1 MQIKLL
7 SVIVPI
13 YKKEKSIQKDLINIF
28 NTLQDTPYNF
38 EIIGVVDGTELD
50 KSFETAKEIENSKI
64 KIYGYKHN
72 KGKGQAVRFG
82 MQKAKGDII
91 SFIDSGM
98 DINPA
103 GIIMLLEHM
112 KWYDADIIVGSKSH
126 PASIVNY
133 PFTRRLMSKIYY
145 YFVKFLFGLRLRDTQ
160 TGLKAYKREVLDQV
174 LDRLV
179 VKRFA
184 FDIEIL
190 AVANQLGFNKI
201 YDAPVHVNLNYS
213 NSTIFGLFTDNGVW
227 NFIHDTLAIW
237 YRMYILQYYK
247 DGRKRIK
254 EFDNDLKMDVNTGNM
269 TDKRQILIDLM
280 NKIFGILRLN
290 PYGKK

>member
-13 YKKEKSIQKDLINIF
+13 YKKEKTIQKDLLSIF
-28 NTLQDTPYNF
+28 ETLQNTPYNF
-38 EIIGVVDGTELD
+38 EIIGVVDGTKLD
-50 KSFETAKEIENSKI
+50 KSLEEAKKIENSKI

-112 KWYDADIIVGSKSH
+112 KWYNADIIVGSKSH

-133 PFTRRLMSKIYY
+133 PFIRRLMSKIYY

-201 YDAPVHVNLNYS
+201 YDAPVHVNLDYS
-213 NSTIFGLFTDNGVW
+213 NSTIFGLFTNNGIW

-254 EFDNDLKMDVNTGNM
+254 EFDEDLKMDVNTGNM
-269 TDKRQILIDLM
+269 TDKRQVVIDVI
-280 NKIFGILRLN
+280 NKIFGIFKLN
-290 PYGKK
+290 PYGK